1 MKKFTTL
8 ASAALLAIAGSMPA
22 FAQSTANS
30 DPFVSSQA
38 SVPAFLTIGG
48 VGGIVV
54 TTVIVAIVVAIADSS
69 SSSTT

>member
-1 MKKFTTL
+1 MKKFATL
-8 ASAALLAIAGSMPA
+8 AAAAAVALTGAAPA
-22 FAQSTANS
+22 LAQSVANS

-38 SVPAFLTIGG
+38 SAGLLTIGG
-48 VGGIVV
+48 VGGIVI

>member
-1 MKKFTTL
+1 MKKFATL
-8 ASAALLAIAGSMPA
+8 ASAAVLAMAGTVPA
-22 FAQSTANS
+22 FAQSVANS

-38 SVPAFLTIGG
+38 SVPGLMTIGG
-48 VGGIVV
+48 VGGIVI